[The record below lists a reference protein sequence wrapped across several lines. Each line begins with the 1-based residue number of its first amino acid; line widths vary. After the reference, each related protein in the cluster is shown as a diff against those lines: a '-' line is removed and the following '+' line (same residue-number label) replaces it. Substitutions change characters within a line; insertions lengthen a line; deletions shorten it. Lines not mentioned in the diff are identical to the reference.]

1 MINIECTIVNSI
13 LDIFKKIGLQAIAD
27 KKEIKSVLDLIII
40 NDLIEWAECIQDATI
55 REA

>member
-13 LDIFKKIGLQAIAD
+13 LDIFKKIGLQAVAD